1 MPDKTL
7 NNQTSSSFL
16 KKIINARLIHDH
28 KIIENDV
35 LFIQNGLIIDPQN
48 HFFAKESSPDLVIDA
63 KGLFV
68 VPGFID
74 IQINGAFGVD
84 FSQTSADFDEQKI
97 KADLTKVSKGLLR
110 TGCTSFIP
118 TLISSEDH
126 VYKNMLPLIGPRK
139 GNLKNGAE
147 ILGSHVEGPFITP
160 EKCGVHEKYKF
171 KVLSNG
177 FSDLENTYGSEN
189 IRNSIK
195 LITVAP
201 EVEGV
206 LDNIERLVKSG
217 ITVSIGH
224 SAATVVEAESA
235 IKKGAKC
242 ITHLFNAMQQANPGI
257 IGLLGTT
264 CIKRPYYGVI
274 CDGIHVHPNS
284 IKIAYDSHPKG
295 AIVVTDA
302 ISAMGLPP
310 GDYELGDIHV
320 RKQDEK
326 VEIVGTK
333 TLAGSVITID
343 ESVRNFK
350 KFTGCS
356 IIEAIEAATLHPA
369 ELLGI
374 QNRKGTLNTG
384 SDADLLFLDD
394 DLKIIRCFI
403 AGEEFDM
410 KNNDC

>member
-16 KKIINARLIHDH
+16 KKIINARLIHNH

-48 HFFAKESSPDLVIDA
+48 HFFTKESSPDLVIDA

-84 FSQTSADFDEQKI
+84 FSQTSADFDEQKV

-177 FSDLENTYGSEN
+177 FSDFENTYGSEN

-274 CDGIHVHPNS
+274 CDGIH
-284 IKIAYDSHPKG
+284 
-295 AIVVTDA
+295 
-302 ISAMGLPP
+302 
-310 GDYELGDIHV
+310 
-320 RKQDEK
+320 DEK
-326 VEIVGTK
+326 VEIVGTR

-356 IIEAIEAATLHPA
+356 IVEAIEAATLHPA

-410 KNNDC
+410 KNNDF

>member
-16 KKIINARLIHDH
+16 KKIINARLIHNH

-48 HFFAKESSPDLVIDA
+48 HFFTKESSPDLVIDA

-84 FSQTSADFDEQKI
+84 FSQTSADFDEQKV

-160 EKCGVHEKYKF
+160 EKC
-171 KVLSNG
+171 
-177 FSDLENTYGSEN
+177 EN

-217 ITVSIGH
+217 ITVINFYGKL
-224 SAATVVEAESA
+224 VVERSTNNDNLPSVFVYSTQFMTKYLNSGYQGVSKWT
-235 IKKGAKC
+235 KK
-242 ITHLFNAMQQANPGI
+242 
-257 IGLLGTT
+257 
-264 CIKRPYYGVI
+264 V
-274 CDGIHVHPNS
+274 
-284 IKIAYDSHPKG
+284 
-295 AIVVTDA
+295 
-302 ISAMGLPP
+302 
-310 GDYELGDIHV
+310 DIFS
-320 RKQDEK
+320 K
-326 VEIVGTK
+326 
-333 TLAGSVITID
+333 
-343 ESVRNFK
+343 
-350 KFTGCS
+350 
-356 IIEAIEAATLHPA
+356 
-369 ELLGI
+369 
-374 QNRKGTLNTG
+374 
-384 SDADLLFLDD
+384 DLLFVPIHNGAHWSLCLVDFQAFRID
-394 DLKIIRCFI
+394 YIDSMYGGGQQK
-403 AGEEFDM
+403 AWT
-410 KNNDC
+410 

>member
-1 MPDKTL
+1 MSYELTNSESTLSSPDVFYMPD
-7 NNQTSSSFL
+7 NWIYEI
-16 KKIINARLIHDH
+16 IINL
-28 KIIENDV
+28 
-35 LFIQNGLIIDPQN
+35 
-48 HFFAKESSPDLVIDA
+48 KEFKSSPDLVIDA

-84 FSQTSADFDEQKI
+84 FSQTSADFDEQKV

-177 FSDLENTYGSEN
+177 FSDFENTYGSEN

-235 IKKGAKC
+235 IKKGF
-242 ITHLFNAMQQANPGI
+242 HHRDPGI

-326 VEIVGTK
+326 VEIVGTR

-356 IIEAIEAATLHPA
+356 IVEAIEAATLHPA

-410 KNNDC
+410 KNNDF

>member
-16 KKIINARLIHDH
+16 KKIINARLIHNH

-48 HFFAKESSPDLVIDA
+48 HFFTKESSPDLVIDA

-84 FSQTSADFDEQKI
+84 FSQTSADFDEQKV

-171 KVLSNG
+171 KTLK
-177 FSDLENTYGSEN
+177 NTYGSEN

-217 ITVSIGH
+217 ITVINFYGKL
-224 SAATVVEAESA
+224 VVERSTNNDNLPSVFVYSTQFMTKYLNSGYQGVSKWT
-235 IKKGAKC
+235 KK
-242 ITHLFNAMQQANPGI
+242 
-257 IGLLGTT
+257 
-264 CIKRPYYGVI
+264 V
-274 CDGIHVHPNS
+274 
-284 IKIAYDSHPKG
+284 
-295 AIVVTDA
+295 
-302 ISAMGLPP
+302 
-310 GDYELGDIHV
+310 DIFS
-320 RKQDEK
+320 K
-326 VEIVGTK
+326 
-333 TLAGSVITID
+333 
-343 ESVRNFK
+343 
-350 KFTGCS
+350 
-356 IIEAIEAATLHPA
+356 
-369 ELLGI
+369 
-374 QNRKGTLNTG
+374 
-384 SDADLLFLDD
+384 DLLFVPIHNGAHWSLCLVDFQAFRIDYIDSMYGENANLDFNSWAENPR
-394 DLKIIRCFI
+394 LKKVPQQKNSYDCGVFTLASLNTLVGKHLYYNIIV
-403 AGEEFDM
+403 AA
-410 KNNDC
+410 